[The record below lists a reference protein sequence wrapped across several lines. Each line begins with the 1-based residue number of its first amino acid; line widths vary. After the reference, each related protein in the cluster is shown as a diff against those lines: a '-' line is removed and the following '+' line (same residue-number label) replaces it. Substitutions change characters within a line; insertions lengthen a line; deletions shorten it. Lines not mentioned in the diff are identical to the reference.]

1 MIHFPFRCHISGGDL
16 NQPDASMQILYILEW
31 MLFQYPSAHPFGQ
44 NCSPTILPRRHIC
57 WDGSKGFDVPS
68 HGLENEKTALFQG
81 CIPRFGSL
89 PLIRMSAVL
98 RELLLRLLGETV
110 WRYLLLLG
118 GLLLRL
124 LLAVG
129 RYAHSY
135 KQHRAD

>member
-1 MIHFPFRCHISGGDL
+1 M
-16 NQPDASMQILYILEW
+16 
-31 MLFQYPSAHPFGQ
+31 PSQ
-44 NCSPTILPRRHIC
+44 
-57 WDGSKGFDVPS
+57 
-68 HGLENEKTALFQG
+68 GLENEKTPLFQG
-81 CIPRFGSL
+81 CIPRLGTL
-89 PLIRMSAVL
+89 PLIPMLAVL

-110 WRYLLLLG
+110 WRHLLLLG

>member
-1 MIHFPFRCHISGGDL
+1 M
-16 NQPDASMQILYILEW
+16 
-31 MLFQYPSAHPFGQ
+31 PSQ
-44 NCSPTILPRRHIC
+44 
-57 WDGSKGFDVPS
+57 
-68 HGLENEKTALFQG
+68 GLENEKTLLFQG
-81 CIPRFGSL
+81 CIPRFGTL
-89 PLIRMSAVL
+89 PLLPMLAVL

-110 WRYLLLLG
+110 WRHLLLLG